1 MTFKKHSWMKYFV
14 NYAVLEMY
22 DEKDNYS
29 TSMSFHS
36 FKLNIL
42 DNLRK
47 FKKKVVCPVIAF
59 FS

>member
-1 MTFKKHSWMKYFV
+1 MKYFV

-29 TSMSFHS
+29 TSMSFNS
-36 FKLNIL
+36 FKSNIL

-47 FKKKVVCPVIAF
+47 IKK
-59 FS
+59 